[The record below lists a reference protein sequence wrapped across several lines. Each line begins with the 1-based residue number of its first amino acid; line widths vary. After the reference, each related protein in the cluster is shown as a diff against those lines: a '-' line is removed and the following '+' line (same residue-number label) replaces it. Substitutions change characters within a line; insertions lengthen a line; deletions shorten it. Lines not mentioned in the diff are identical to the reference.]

1 VRSSTSRACAI
12 LPNGKKSRKV
22 SHNSWAPYGAQV
34 ITTQRLARDRASRTI
49 ILAGYGTGIRVER
62 DALVVTE
69 GHTHNPQNP
78 TVHVLYRGMHDVRR
92 IVCLDPQGSLSFPA
106 VRWCAE
112 QEITLTLL
120 DRSGALLA
128 TFTPEAK
135 ADVRLRR
142 AQYLAQTDGRDV
154 TIAQQLVLRKV
165 EAQWTTLAAHPE
177 LPGAERAQH
186 ILSDALTWLRM
197 PTPPPWLESL
207 NMVRTYEGRAASAY
221 FLAWQ
226 GLTLRWARLGA
237 RLVPPHWLT
246 IRPRNSPLSHNGMP
260 RHAVDP
266 TNAILNYAYGILE
279 GQCRQALAAQGFD
292 LACGFLH
299 ADKVGRESLVYDLM
313 ELGRARVDHLVLG
326 MLKSVTFHKG
336 DFTLISDGACRL
348 HPQLARAVVASCRL
362 PQIQIDE
369 HAKWLASQL

>member
-1 VRSSTSRACAI
+1 
-12 LPNGKKSRKV
+12 
-22 SHNSWAPYGAQV
+22 
-34 ITTQRLARDRASRTI
+34 
-49 ILAGYGTGIRVER
+49 
-62 DALVVTE
+62 LV
-69 GHTHNPQNP
+69 
-78 TVHVLYRGMHDVRR
+78 LDWCRR
-92 IVCLDPQGSLSFPA
+92 IG
-106 VRWCAE
+106 
-112 QEITLTLL
+112 
-120 DRSGALLA
+120 
-128 TFTPEAK
+128 
-135 ADVRLRR
+135 
-142 AQYLAQTDGRDV
+142 
-154 TIAQQLVLRKV
+154 
-165 EAQWTTLAAHPE
+165 
-177 LPGAERAQH
+177 
-186 ILSDALTWLRM
+186 
-197 PTPPPWLESL
+197 
-207 NMVRTYEGRAASAY
+207 
-221 FLAWQ
+221 
-226 GLTLRWARLGA
+226 
-237 RLVPPHWLT
+237 
-246 IRPRNSPLSHNGMP
+246 SPLSHNGMP